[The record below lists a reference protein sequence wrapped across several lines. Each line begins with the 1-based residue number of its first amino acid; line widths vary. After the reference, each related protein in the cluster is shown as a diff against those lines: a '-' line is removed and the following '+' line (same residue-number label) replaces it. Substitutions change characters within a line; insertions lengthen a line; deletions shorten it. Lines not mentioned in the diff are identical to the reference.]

1 MNLEQLTFIFT
12 FNIVLLGKGGNLT
25 NKSLEFFFFSFLG
38 VCVSFLVLIYGK
50 SDYLGNHFYFLLFP
64 PFCLNTLFGD
74 HFNIVNIIKQG
85 FSCFFGLFWCV
96 WLCVAKKVKSLSGRK
111 KKYYFFFFFYK
122 VLEQMRTFKMQ
133 YKIRSRLPRLVFFL
147 QVSMCF

>member
-85 FSCFFGLFWCV
+85 FSCFFWFILVCV
-96 WLCVAKKVKSLSGRK
+96 VVHCKKSKIPIGK
-111 KKYYFFFFFYK
+111 KEKILLFFFF
-122 VLEQMRTFKMQ
+122 
-133 YKIRSRLPRLVFFL
+133 IRFWNKCGLLK
-147 QVSMCF
+147 CNIK